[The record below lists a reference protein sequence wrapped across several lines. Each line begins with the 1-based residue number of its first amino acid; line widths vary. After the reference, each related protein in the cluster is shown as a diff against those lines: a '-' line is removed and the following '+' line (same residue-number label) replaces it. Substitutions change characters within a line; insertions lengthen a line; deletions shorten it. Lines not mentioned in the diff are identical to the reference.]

1 MPGTSVPW
9 GESLEVLVIST
20 AEDGS
25 EQTPGSL
32 CAVLERPSRREEM
45 EPEPSETNSHVHGK
59 EVDCNTN
66 PFGDGWTTSLA
77 VR

>member
-1 MPGTSVPW
+1 M

-25 EQTPGSL
+25 EQTQDL
-32 CAVLERPSRREEM
+32 CAQCWKDLEERKM